1 MNPQVLEIVGVR
13 AKFWAEQTGS
23 ERESVIIDA
32 ERLAGQSLPQVRDLA
47 RFLSVSHNDDGCVDF
62 WPETGG
68 GVMVRNTGTGKVL
81 ARYVNGRRAAEEWP
95 PFAAPLPPE
104 QTYEAGMAAGEARAA
119 TFPDVRTHS
128 LPAPDG
134 SSREFASGWRTGFAN
149 VRNLRA
155 CEDGLA
161 AGDESFREQ
170 FDYMTAALK
179 RHAEAVQHA

>member
-1 MNPQVLEIVGVR
+1 MTNLEIVGVR
-13 AKFWAEQTGS
+13 APWWAEQTGS

-32 ERLAGQSLPQVRDLA
+32 GQLAGQVHEDVYDLA

-68 GVMVRNTGTGKVL
+68 GVMVRHAGTGEVI
-81 ARYVNGRRAAEEWP
+81 ARYVNGKAATEEWP
-95 PFAAPLPPE
+95 PFAAPVPPE
-104 QTYEAGMAAGEARAA
+104 QTYQAGMAAGEARAM
-119 TFPDVRTHS
+119 TFAAVLTHS
-128 LPAPDG
+128 LPAPSG
-134 SSREFASGWRTGFAN
+134 SSADYKAGWRVGFAN

-155 CEDGLA
+155 CEVGLA
-161 AGDESFREQ
+161 AGDESFRAQ